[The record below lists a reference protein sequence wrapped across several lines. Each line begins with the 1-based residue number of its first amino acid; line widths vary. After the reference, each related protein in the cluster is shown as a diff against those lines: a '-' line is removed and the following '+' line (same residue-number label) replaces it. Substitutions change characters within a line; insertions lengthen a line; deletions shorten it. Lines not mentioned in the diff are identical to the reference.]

1 MLNPTVAEISVV
13 IAALSAITIER
24 KAIESTRNV
33 TPMMYSR
40 NHGARE

>member
-13 IAALSAITIER
+13 IAALSATTIER

-33 TPMMYSR
+33 TPMM
-40 NHGARE
+40 